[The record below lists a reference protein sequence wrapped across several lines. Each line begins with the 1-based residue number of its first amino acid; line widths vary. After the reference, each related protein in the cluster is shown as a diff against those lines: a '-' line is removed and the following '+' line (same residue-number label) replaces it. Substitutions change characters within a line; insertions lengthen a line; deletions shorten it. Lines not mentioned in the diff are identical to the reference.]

1 MTAPKSAS
9 SIFAALGA
17 TISALGDVGEG
28 RFGHRSDTENDR
40 LSAANPLSDKGI
52 GHFGHFGHQKQ
63 EIPGSEAQNGEENAG
78 RGGGEWG
85 ARVESHYSQVSKL
98 SEVSNL
104 FLDQGVGGGHQ
115 PPHGVRTVSE
125 EAGSTSRNVN
135 DINLGALDTI
145 QKACRQI
152 SIPPP
157 AGDTPEAWQLWQQ
170 ERIDL
175 WLRYGHSP
183 VDAGK
188 IAWGE
193 AEIIWHYWHGAQP
206 SRDRCAGCDAFMLDE
221 PGMHQLDGAVVHIG
235 SDYGLECLIA
245 HGDRW
250 RGTARAALEA
260 LGLDP
265 PECET

>member
-1 MTAPKSAS
+1 MTASKSAS

-28 RFGHRSDTENDR
+28 RFGHRADTRNDLLSD
-40 LSAANPLSDKGI
+40 AKPLSDKGF

-63 EIPGSEAQNGEENAG
+63 EIPGSETPNGEANAD
-78 RGGGEWG
+78 GGAG
-85 ARVESHYSQVSKL
+85 ARGSRVEFHHSQVSKL
-98 SEVSNL
+98 SEVSNPL
-104 FLDQGVGGGHQ
+104 PDQGLGGGHQ
-115 PPHGVRTVSE
+115 PPLGVQPVSE
-125 EAGSTSRNVN
+125 EARSTSSNVN
-135 DINLGALDTI
+135 DINPEALDTI

-152 SIPPP
+152 NIPPP
-157 AGDTPEAWQLWQQ
+157 AGDTPEAWRLWQQ

-245 HGDRW
+245 YGDRW

-265 PECET
+265 PECGT